1 MNENIKQRLNKFGK
15 EKEPF
20 LFILSYDLQKAYIEK
35 ISSTKIKYRFHDK
48 NRLSNID
55 KNSVYELKKYPQSFQ
70 EYKNKFDILKDNLD
84 VNTISLAN
92 LTSKTKIEINCT
104 LDEIY
109 ENSNALLN
117 LRINTKDENFVCF
130 SPEKFIEIIDN
141 KLFTYPMKGTI
152 KADIID
158 AKKKLLNSKKEAEE
172 HKTVV
177 ELLKNDLEL
186 ENSFSNIV
194 LEEFRYIDKISTKNG
209 DLLQT
214 SSKIS
219 ASCKDNYIEN
229 IGDIFSKLLPAG
241 SITGMPKNISKDIL
255 EKIEDYDR
263 GFYCGIFAIF
273 DGKNLQSFVLIRFI
287 EEING
292 EFFYKSGGGITK
304 NSDAKQEY
312 DELIEKVYLPF

>member
-35 ISSTKIKYRFHDK
+35 LSSTKIKYRFHDK

-55 KNSVYELKKYPQSFQ
+55 KNRVFELKKYPQSFQ
-70 EYKNKFDILKDNLD
+70 EYKNKFDILKQNLD
-84 VNTISLAN
+84 KNIISLAN
-92 LTSKTKIEINCT
+92 LTSQTRIDLNCT
-104 LDEIY
+104 LDEVF

-158 AKKKLLNSKKEAEE
+158 AKKKLLNSKKEIEE

-229 IGDIFSKLLPAG
+229 IGDIFSKILPAG
-241 SITGMPKNISKDIL
+241 SITGMPKNISKEIL
-255 EKIEDYDR
+255 DDIEDYDR

-312 DELIEKVYLPF
+312 EELIEKVYLPF

>member
-35 ISSTKIKYRFHDK
+35 LSSTKIKYRFQNK
-48 NRLSNID
+48 NINENKKL
-55 KNSVYELKKYPQSFQ
+55 NSQIKKYPESFQ
-70 EYKNKFDILKDNLD
+70 EYKKKFDILKENLD
-84 VNTISLAN
+84 ANTISLAN

-104 LDEIY
+104 LDEIF

-158 AKKKLLNSKKEAEE
+158 AKEKLLNSKKELEE

-194 LEEFRYIDKISTKNG
+194 LEEFRYIDKVATKNG

-219 ASCKDNYIEN
+219 ASCKDDYIEN
-229 IGDIFSKLLPAG
+229 IGDIFSKFLPAG

-312 DELIEKVYLPF
+312 EELIEKVYLPF